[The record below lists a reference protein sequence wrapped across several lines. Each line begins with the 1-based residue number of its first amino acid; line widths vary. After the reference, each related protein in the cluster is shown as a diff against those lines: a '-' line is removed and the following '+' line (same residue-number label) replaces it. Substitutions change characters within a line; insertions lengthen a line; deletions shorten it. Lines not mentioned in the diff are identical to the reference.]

1 MRHRRAKVTLS
12 RTTTDRR
19 RLARSLAQALL
30 KRGSILTTPAKAR
43 FLRSFIEPLLTT
55 AKAGDLS
62 SQRRVISALGDRG
75 SATALRGRAE
85 QYRTRPGGYLRLTR
99 LSNRRRG
106 DGSPLVQ
113 IAFV

>member
-12 RTTTDRR
+12 RTTAERR
-19 RLARSLAQALL
+19 HLARSLAQALL
-30 KRGSILTTPAKAR
+30 KRGSIQTTPAKAR

-62 SQRRVISALGDRG
+62 SFRRVYSALGDRG
-75 SATALRGRAE
+75 SADSLKRRAE
-85 QYRTRPGGYLRLTR
+85 QYRARPGGYTRLTR
-99 LSNRRRG
+99 LPHRRRG
-106 DGSPLVQ
+106 DGSPMVQ